1 MTFSPSRAFRRL
13 TALTAVATYL
23 LIVMGGVVRVSGSGL
38 GCGDKDQWPLCRGS
52 LLPPLEQTAL
62 IEFTHRW
69 VAAVATGLVI
79 ALAVV
84 VWSRYRDVRWLRNGV
99 SVVVVLFIAQI
110 VLGAITVEFNL
121 PSGVIMIHLANA
133 LLLLGALVWIA
144 VTTAM
149 AGSPRSRPS
158 VSTVRLAGIAIAA
171 TYVLALSG
179 ALVVDQGAGAACAGW
194 PLCGNGFQFSPGR
207 FADINLVHRVVAG
220 IVVLLLGYSMM
231 KMRRARPGDR
241 ALRLATLSVTLL
253 IVAQVAAGALLVDE
267 HLPAAVRGIHLAL
280 ASGLWACVV
289 MAAVIT
295 RGVTSTEVAGDTSRV
310 ERPLPARVAVS

>member
-1 MTFSPSRAFRRL
+1 MTWTPSRAFRRL
-13 TALTAVATYL
+13 TVATAVATYL
-23 LIVMGGVVRVSGSGL
+23 LVVMGGVVRVSGSGL
-38 GCGDKDQWPLCRGS
+38 GCGDKDQWPLCHGG

-84 VWSRYRDVRWLRNGV
+84 VWLRYRDVRWLRNAAT
-99 SVVVVLFIAQI
+99 VVVVLFIAQI

-144 VTTAM
+144 VTTATS
-149 AGSPRSRPS
+149 GSARPRPS
-158 VSTVRLAGIAIAA
+158 PSIVRVAAIAVAA

-194 PLCGNGFQFSPGR
+194 PLCGNGFQFSSGQY
-207 FADINLVHRVVAG
+207 ADINLLHRLVAG

-231 KMRRARPGDR
+231 RMRRARPGDR

-253 IVAQVAAGALLVDE
+253 IVAQVAAGALLVDAR
-267 HLPAAVRGIHLAL
+267 LPAAVRGIHLAL
-280 ASGLWACVV
+280 ASALWACVV
-289 MAAVIT
+289 VSAVIT
-295 RGVTSTEVAGDTSRV
+295 RGATSTEVAGGSRV
-310 ERPLPARVAVS
+310 DRSLPARVAAS

>member
-1 MTFSPSRAFRRL
+1 VTWTPSRALRRL
-13 TALTAVATYL
+13 TVATALATYL
-23 LIVMGGVVRVSGSGL
+23 LVVMGGVVRVSGSGL
-38 GCGDKDQWPLCRGS
+38 GCGDRDQWPLCHGG
-52 LLPPLEQTAL
+52 LLPPLERTAL

-69 VAAVATGLVI
+69 VAAIATGLVI

-84 VWSRYRDVRWLRNGV
+84 VWTRYRNVRWLRNGATAI
-99 SVVVVLFIAQI
+99 VVLFIAQI

-144 VTTAM
+144 VTTAT
-149 AGSPRSRPS
+149 AGSARARPS
-158 VSTVRLAGIAIAA
+158 LGTVRLAGVAVAA

-194 PLCGNGFQFSPGR
+194 PLCGNGFQFSAGR
-207 FADINLVHRVVAG
+207 FADINLLHRVVAA
-220 IVVLLLGYSMM
+220 IVVLLLGYSMV

-253 IVAQVAAGALLVDE
+253 IVAQVAAGALLVDQ

-280 ASGLWACVV
+280 ASALWACVV
-289 MAAVIT
+289 VSAVIA
-295 RGVTSTEVAGDTSRV
+295 RGVTSTEVAGGTRLDRS
-310 ERPLPARVAVS
+310 LAARVAAS

>member
-1 MTFSPSRAFRRL
+1 MTWAPSRALRRL

-38 GCGDKDQWPLCRGS
+38 GCGDKDQWPLCHGS

-84 VWSRYRDVRWLRNGV
+84 VWTCYRNVSWLRNAV
-99 SVVVVLFIAQI
+99 SVVVVLFILQI

-149 AGSPRSRPS
+149 AGSARSRPPLA
-158 VSTVRLAGIAIAA
+158 TLRLAGVAVGA
-171 TYVLALSG
+171 TYILALSG

-207 FADINLVHRVVAG
+207 FADINILHRFVAG
-220 IVVLLLGYSMM
+220 VVVLLLGYSMV
-231 KMRRARPGDR
+231 KLRRARPGDR
-241 ALRLATLSVTLL
+241 ALRRATLSVTLL
-253 IVAQVAAGALLVDE
+253 IVAQVAAGAVLVDAR
-267 HLPAAVRGIHLAL
+267 LPSAVRGIHLAL

-289 MAAVIT
+289 ISAVLA
-295 RGVTSTEVAGDTSRV
+295 RGVTSPATEGGSRV
-310 ERPLPARVAVS
+310 DRPMPARVATS